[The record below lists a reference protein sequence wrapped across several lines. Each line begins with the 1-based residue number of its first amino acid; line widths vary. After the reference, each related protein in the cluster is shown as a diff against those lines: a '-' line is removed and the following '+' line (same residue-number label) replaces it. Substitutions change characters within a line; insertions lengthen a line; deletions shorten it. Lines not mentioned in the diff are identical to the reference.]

1 MSQKRRLVILSHVV
15 LFPYIALTTSVDLI
29 LSWRSRI
36 RDRYMQEDYV
46 ESVSAG
52 AGAQA
57 GASIEGYRFLI
68 VPTLW
73 NAPAPGSMTSA
84 AENETMVRAQEI
96 VTG

>member
-1 MSQKRRLVILSHVV
+1 MVRMSQKSLVILSHVV
-15 LFPYIALTTSVDLI
+15 LFPYIALTTSIDLI

-57 GASIEGYRFLI
+57 GASIEGYRL
-68 VPTLW
+68 VVVQLHGMLLRR
-73 NAPAPGSMTSA
+73 AP
-84 AENETMVRAQEI
+84 
-96 VTG
+96 